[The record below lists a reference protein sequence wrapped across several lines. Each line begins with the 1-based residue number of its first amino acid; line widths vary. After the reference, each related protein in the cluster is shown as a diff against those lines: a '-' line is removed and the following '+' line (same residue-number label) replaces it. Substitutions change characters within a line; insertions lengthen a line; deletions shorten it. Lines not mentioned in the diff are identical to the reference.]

1 MKAASSSSVYSLTR
15 FRYLSTLMPL
25 RKQISPFDAIP
36 QTKPFCYDDF
46 LQMLSQSGPVL
57 SGGIKGDIEGL
68 YRKFINCPNFESW
81 LKSRMED
88 VDRELR
94 ETHLEMLCNI
104 DLSHDII
111 STREQVEVVDLVL
124 KLKDKLNNLDGKNH
138 EKRKKLQNQLN
149 SVMRSVDDELKS
161 LLLSNGALREAFEL

>member
-1 MKAASSSSVYSLTR
+1 
-15 FRYLSTLMPL
+15 MPL
-25 RKQISPFDAIP
+25 RKQISLFKALP
-36 QTKPFCYDDF
+36 QTKPFCFDDF
-46 LQMLSQSGPVL
+46 LQMLQQSGPTL

-68 YRKFINCPNFESW
+68 YRKFVNCSNFDCW
-81 LKSRMED
+81 LKSRLED

-94 ETHLEMLCNI
+94 ESHLEMLCNT

-111 STREQVEVVDLVL
+111 STRQQVEVVDLVL
-124 KLKDKLNNLDGKNH
+124 KLKDKLKDLDGKSND
-138 EKRKKLQNQLN
+138 KRRKLQNQLN